1 MPKPELTHTKYESQ
15 KPSVTGRDKGKTSSA
30 HCEVLGELGN
40 SHSKS
45 QSLTP
50 SSAMSAFEEAIRSM
64 SRSRLPNSNEAKHK
78 SQFVNHPL
86 GIKV

>member
-1 MPKPELTHTKYESQ
+1 MLENSQ
-15 KPSVTGRDKGKTSSA
+15 
-30 HCEVLGELGN
+30 
-40 SHSKS
+40 SKL

-50 SSAMSAFEEAIRSM
+50 SSVMNAFEEAARSM

-86 GIKV
+86 GMKLHFFLTAK